1 MIIYNSQPTESKLF
15 LQEQPCVAA
24 PVKDLVSCVRKVKR
38 LILIVD
44 TTQVNLN
51 IAGKN
56 CYTDSFNA
64 C

>member
-1 MIIYNSQPTESKLF
+1 MIIYNSQPAESKLV
-15 LQEQPCVAA
+15 QEQPCVAA

-44 TTQVNLN
+44 TTQANLS
-51 IAGKN
+51 IAGEN
-56 CYTDSFNA
+56 SYTDSFNA